1 MCCSWVI
8 IISII
13 IWAVSV
19 GKSLIIVKLEKFL
32 TPMVLNLKT
41 FSYFCIVIGT
51 GLQLHP
57 PSSPPP
63 NLALAFTK
71 LSPYLHKTYSSPS
84 PTLFQIIAYPT
95 PLHNP
100 KNTNPLKP

>member
-19 GKSLIIVKLEKFL
+19 GKSLIIVKFEKFL
-32 TPMVLNLKT
+32 TPLVLNFKIFL
-41 FSYFCIVIGT
+41 YLCIVIGT

-63 NLALAFTK
+63 NLALTITK
-71 LSPYLHKTYSSPS
+71 LIPLHHKPYSFPS
-84 PTLFQIIAYPT
+84 PTLFQIIANPT